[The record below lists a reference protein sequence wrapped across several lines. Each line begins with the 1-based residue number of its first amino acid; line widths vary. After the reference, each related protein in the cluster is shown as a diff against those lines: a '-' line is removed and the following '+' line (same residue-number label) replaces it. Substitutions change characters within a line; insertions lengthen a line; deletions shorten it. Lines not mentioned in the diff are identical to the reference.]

1 MKFLF
6 VIQGEGRGHF
16 SQAIALQQKLQ
27 ANGHEVE
34 QVLIGKSPFRKIPDY
49 VTLGFKDKIQYF
61 DSPNFLPTKRYTPL
75 LLSIVYNLWHAK
87 RYFAAMRFLKKAIN
101 QSKANR
107 IINFY
112 EPLLGLTYKRYAL
125 VKPMICVAHQYTYL
139 HKEYAFPKCFF
150 LRKYFLKRLT
160 QITAWGAMRK
170 IGLSFEFMPDLPQ
183 QNLYIIPPLL
193 RQDILNAKSGHIAQ
207 KDYYLVYLL
216 NHGFLQD
223 IEHHILKKNI
233 IVFSAQEKT
242 MRNPHIHFQK
252 MANQAVVNAL
262 LSAQAVV
269 TTAGFEMV
277 AEAMFLDKPLLLI
290 PVNFEQKTNAF
301 SAQRIGKVIVANK
314 IDMTIFEQFVEN
326 AHSND
331 TFAQWVLREQNRI
344 DDLITM

>member
-27 ANGHEVE
+27 VNGHEVE

-49 VTLGFKDKIQYF
+49 VTLSFKDKIQCF

-87 RYFAAMRFLKKAIN
+87 RYFAAMRFLKNAIN
-101 QSKANR
+101 QSKADR
-107 IINFY
+107 VINFY
-112 EPLLGLTYKRYAL
+112 EPMLGLTYKRYAIA
-125 VKPMICVAHQYTYL
+125 KPMICIAHQYAYL
-139 HKEYAFPKCFF
+139 HKEYVFPKCFV

-170 IGLSFEFMPDLPQ
+170 IGLSFENMPDVPQ

-193 RQDILNAKSGHIAQ
+193 RQDILNAKSENIAQ

-216 NHGFLQD
+216 NDGFLQD
-223 IEHHILKKNI
+223 FENHVLKSDI
-233 IVFSAQEKT
+233 IVFSAQESISK
-242 MRNPHIHFQK
+242 NPRIHFQK
-252 MANQAVVNAL
+252 MADQAFVNAL
-262 LSAQAVV
+262 LSAKAVV
-269 TTAGFEMV
+269 TTAGFELV

-301 SAQRIGKVIVANK
+301 SAQKVGDVIVANK
-314 IDMTIFEQFVEN
+314 IDMNVFEQLVEHTRSN
-326 AHSND
+326 A
-331 TFAQWVLREQNRI
+331 TFPQWVLHENNRI